1 MDQDIRF
8 LPANAIGRLL
18 RPASVAIIGAS
29 DKPGALGASVL
40 ANLDR
45 LRFPG
50 EIYLV
55 NPNREEIGGRA
66 CRKAIGDLPE
76 GVDVAILAIPRA
88 AVLDA
93 VTALALRKTGAVVI
107 FSAGF
112 AEGGPEGL
120 AEQREIAAIAARSGM
135 MVEGPNCLGLVN
147 FVDGIPL
154 TFIETPDI
162 RLDGRPGIGIVS
174 QSGAIAAVVDSTLL
188 ARGLGL
194 SFSISTGNEA
204 ASGVEDYVDYLID
217 DPHTRVIGLVVE
229 QFRKPARFLQAARRS
244 IAAGKPIVL
253 LHPGRSSAARE
264 SAATHTGAM
273 AGDYQVMKTRV
284 ERVGVT
290 LVETLEEFGDCL
302 ELTARYGRIGGGGA
316 AVVGE
321 SGAFKALTLDLAE
334 ALALPLPQMTDED
347 SPDLRAAL
355 PPFVPVSNPVDLTAQ
370 SLVDPDLYRRT
381 LAALLSDDRVEII
394 VLGIIQT
401 DATTCT
407 LKFPSILSAIQDL
420 KPAKPIIVAGLDE
433 GAPIPPA
440 YVEGLRAL
448 DIAYFP
454 STDRVM
460 RAVSRLSE
468 RARRT
473 LAVTDAEPMP
483 LAVLPAGPAVLPEY
497 RAKDLLRQAGFVFPD
512 GALATTPEEACRR
525 AREIGYPV
533 VLKAQ
538 SADLSHKSDAGGV
551 VVGLPDDA
559 AVAKGWAELSANIA
573 RHRPGLVLD
582 GVLVETMS
590 PRGIELIVGA
600 RNDPEW
606 GPVIL
611 VGFGGVQA
619 EILKDVRLLAAD
631 LTEEAIVADIGR
643 LKCAALLDGF
653 RGAAPCDVPAVA
665 DIVGRLGRLLRAE
678 PSIREIDL
686 NPVVVYPGRKGA
698 VILDALMTLGD

>member
-8 LPANAIGRLL
+8 LPAHAIGRLL

-50 EIYLV
+50 EVFLV
-55 NPNREEIGGRA
+55 NPNRAEIGGRA
-66 CRKAIGDLPE
+66 CLKAIADLPE

-88 AVLDA
+88 SVLEAVN
-93 VTALALRKTGAVVI
+93 ALALRKTGAAVI

-135 MVEGPNCLGLVN
+135 IVEGPNCLGLVN

-162 RLDGRPGIGIVS
+162 RLNGRPGIGIVS
-174 QSGAIAAVVDSTLL
+174 QSGAIAAVVDTTLL

-217 DPHTRVIGLVVE
+217 DPHTRVIGMVVE
-229 QFRKPARFLQAARRS
+229 QFRKPARFLKAARRC
-244 IAAGKPIVL
+244 IATGKPIVL

-273 AGDYQVMKTRV
+273 AGDYQVMKTSV
-284 ERVGVT
+284 ERVGVI

-302 ELTARYGRIGGGGA
+302 ELTARYGRIGGGGT

-334 ALALPLPQMTDED
+334 ALALPLPPMTDED
-347 SPDLRAAL
+347 SPNLRAAL

-381 LAALLSDDRVEII
+381 LAALLGDDRVETI

-401 DATTCT
+401 DAATCT
-407 LKFPSILSAIQDL
+407 LKFPSILSAIADL
-420 KPAKPIIVAGLDE
+420 KPKKPIIIAGLDE
-433 GAPIPPA
+433 GAPIPSA
-440 YVEGLRAL
+440 YVDGLRAL
-448 DIAYFP
+448 GIAYFP

-460 RAVSRLSE
+460 RAVSRLDE
-468 RARRT
+468 RARRNLAVSGVEPAT
-473 LAVTDAEPMP
+473 LAG
-483 LAVLPAGPAVLPEY
+483 LPGGPAVVPEY
-497 RAKDLLRQAGFVFPD
+497 RAKDLLRQAGFTFPD
-512 GALATTPEEACRR
+512 GALATTPEDACRI

-538 SADLSHKSDAGGV
+538 SPDLSHKSDAGGV
-551 VVGLPDDA
+551 VVGLSDDV

-573 RHRPGLVLD
+573 RHRPGIVLD

-611 VGFGGVQA
+611 LGFGGVQA
-619 EILKDVRLLAAD
+619 EILKDVRLLAPD
-631 LTEEAIVADIGR
+631 LTPEAIIGEIGR
-643 LKCAALLDGF
+643 LKCAALLGGF
-653 RGAAPCDVPAVA
+653 RGAAPCDVGAVA
-665 DIVGRLGRLLRAE
+665 DIVGHLGRILRAE

-686 NPVVVYPGRKGA
+686 NPVVVHPGRQGA
-698 VILDALMTLGD
+698 IILDALMTVGD

>member
-1 MDQDIRF
+1 MDHDIRF
-8 LPANAIGRLL
+8 QPGHAIGRLL

-50 EIYLV
+50 DIFLV
-55 NPNREEIGGRA
+55 NPNRAEIGGRA
-66 CRKAIGDLPE
+66 CLESIGKLPE

-88 AVLDA
+88 SVLEAVN
-93 VTALALRKTGAVVI
+93 ALALRRTGAVVI

-112 AEGGPEGL
+112 AEGGLEGL

-135 MVEGPNCLGLVN
+135 IVEGPNCLGLVN

-162 RLDGRPGIGIVS
+162 RLDGRPGIAIVS
-174 QSGAIAAVVDSTLL
+174 QSGAIAAVVDTTLL
-188 ARGLGL
+188 SRGLGL
-194 SFSISTGNEA
+194 SYSISTGNEA
-204 ASGVEDYVDYLID
+204 ASGVEDYVEYLID
-217 DPHTRVIGLVVE
+217 DPHTRVIGMLVE
-229 QFRKPARFLQAARRS
+229 QFRKPARFLQAARRCL
-244 IAAGKPIVL
+244 AAGKPIVL
-253 LHPGRSSAARE
+253 LHPGRSSAARQ

-273 AGDYQVMKTRV
+273 AGDYQVMKTSI
-284 ERVGVT
+284 ERAGVI

-302 ELTARYGRIGGGGA
+302 ELIARYGKIGGGT

-321 SGAFKALTLDLAE
+321 SGAFKALTLDLSE
-334 ALALPLPQMTDED
+334 ALGLRLPPMTDDE
-347 SPDLRAAL
+347 STELRAAL
-355 PPFVPVSNPVDLTAQ
+355 PPFVQVSNPIDLTAQ
-370 SLVDPDLYRRT
+370 SLVDPELFRRT
-381 LAALLSDDRVEII
+381 IAALLRDDRVQTI

-401 DATTCT
+401 DEPTCD
-407 LKFPSILSAIQDL
+407 LKFPSILRSIQEL
-420 KPAKPIIVAGLDE
+420 KPEKPVIVAGLDE
-433 GAPIPPA
+433 GAPIRSA
-440 YVEGLRAL
+440 YVNGLRDL
-448 DIAYFP
+448 GIAYFP
-454 STDRVM
+454 STDRVL
-460 RAVSRLSE
+460 RAVSRLDE
-468 RARRT
+468 CARRN
-473 LAVTDAEPMP
+473 LAESSAAPMP
-483 LAVLPAGPAVLPEY
+483 LEALPSGAAVIPEF
-497 RAKDLLRQAGFVFPD
+497 RSKDILRPAGFVFPT
-512 GALATTPEEACRR
+512 GSLATTPEEACRI
-525 AREIGYPV
+525 AREVGYPV

-551 VVGLPDDA
+551 VVGLSDEA
-559 AVAKGWAELSANIA
+559 AVVSGWAELAANIA
-573 RHRPGLVLD
+573 GNRPGLVLD

-619 EILKDVRLLAAD
+619 EVLKDVRLLAPD
-631 LTEEAIVADIGR
+631 LTPEAIIGEIMQ

-653 RGAAPCDVPAVA
+653 RGTARCDVEAVA
-665 DIVGRLGRLLRAE
+665 DIVDRLGRILRAE

-686 NPVVVYPGRKGA
+686 NPIVVWPGRKGA
-698 VILDALMTLGD
+698 VVLDALMAVGD

>member
-8 LPANAIGRLL
+8 LPAHAIGRLL

-40 ANLDR
+40 SNLDR

-50 EIYLV
+50 EIFLV
-55 NPNREEIGGRA
+55 NPNRAEIGGRA
-66 CRKAIGDLPE
+66 CLKAISDLPE
-76 GVDVAILAIPRA
+76 GVDVAILAIPRVSVLE
-88 AVLDA
+88 AVN
-93 VTALALRKTGAVVI
+93 ALALRKTGSVVI

-120 AEQREIAAIAARSGM
+120 AEQQEIAAIAARSGM
-135 MVEGPNCLGLVN
+135 IVEGPNCLGLVN

-174 QSGAIAAVVDSTLL
+174 QSGAIAAVVDTTLL

-204 ASGVEDYVDYLID
+204 ASGVEDYVEYLID
-217 DPHTRVIGLVVE
+217 DPNTHVIGMVVE
-229 QFRKPARFLQAARRS
+229 QFRKPARFLKAARRC

-273 AGDYQVMKTRV
+273 VGDYQVMKTSI
-284 ERVGVT
+284 ERIGVI

-302 ELTARYGRIGGGGA
+302 ELTARYGRIGGGGT

-321 SGAFKALTLDLAE
+321 SGAFKALTLDMAE
-334 ALALPLPQMTDED
+334 ALNLPLPTMTDED

-381 LAALLSDDRVEII
+381 LAALLADDRVQTI

-401 DATTCT
+401 DAATCT
-407 LKFPSILSAIQDL
+407 LKFPSILRAIEEL
-420 KPAKPIIVAGLDE
+420 KPEKPVIVAGLDE
-433 GAPIPPA
+433 GAPIQTA
-440 YVEGLRAL
+440 YVDGLRER

-460 RAVSRLSE
+460 RAVSRIDE
-468 RARRT
+468 RARRNLDASSSASVT
-473 LAVTDAEPMP
+473 LDGSPGGTAIV
-483 LAVLPAGPAVLPEY
+483 PEY
-497 RAKDLLRQAGFVFPD
+497 KAKDILRSAGFVFPE
-512 GALATTPEEACRR
+512 GALATTPDDACRI
-525 AREIGYPV
+525 ATEIGYPV

-551 VVGLPDDA
+551 IVGLSDDA
-559 AVAKGWAELSANIA
+559 AVAKGWAELAANIA
-573 RHRPGLVLD
+573 AHRPGLVLD

-590 PRGIELIVGA
+590 PRGIELIIGA

-611 VGFGGVQA
+611 AGFGGVQA
-619 EILKDVRLLAAD
+619 EVLKDVRLLAPD
-631 LTEEAIVADIGR
+631 LTPEAIIDEIRR

-653 RGAAPCDVPAVA
+653 RGAGPCDVEAVA
-665 DIVGRLGRLLRAE
+665 DIVSRLGNILRAE

-698 VILDALMTLGD
+698 IILDALMMVGD